1 MNAGEYR
8 LDLLDSLAEQAE
20 VPAMIHEI
28 VDNGDDLEVW
38 ATFPANPEYDVITFV
53 SVEVV
58 GPRLDVVTISTL
70 EPAPG
75 EYAGFLGSV
84 VKGIFTALTTD
95 PHRQHLESHR
105 AALVAIAD
113 GEVTAYRIAFFVKG
127 SEVWYQTQVHA
138 KDSDGHWHMVPMSA
152 PLDECT
158 EHEIHPA
165 LATADAMVRIDAQKA
180 WAKLMQVGQQMEV
193 ANPAPVNQ
201 RRPNSP

>member
-1 MNAGEYR
+1 MNTVEYR
-8 LDLLDSLAEQAE
+8 LDLLDSLAQQAE
-20 VPAMIHEI
+20 APAMIHDI
-28 VDNGDDLEVW
+28 ADNGDDLEVW

-58 GPRLDVVTISTL
+58 GPRLDVVTISVL

-75 EYAGFLGSV
+75 EYAGFLGSIA
-84 VKGIFTALTTD
+84 KGVFTALTAD
-95 PHRQHLESHR
+95 PHRQHLERHR
-105 AALVAIAD
+105 AALLAIAE
-113 GEVTAYRIAFFVKG
+113 GEVTAYRITFFVKG
-127 SEVWYQTQVHA
+127 SEVWYQTQIHA
-138 KDSDGHWHMVPMSA
+138 KDSDGQWPMVPMSA

-158 EHEIHPA
+158 KHEIHPA

-180 WAKLMQVGQQMEV
+180 WAKLMQLGQQMEV